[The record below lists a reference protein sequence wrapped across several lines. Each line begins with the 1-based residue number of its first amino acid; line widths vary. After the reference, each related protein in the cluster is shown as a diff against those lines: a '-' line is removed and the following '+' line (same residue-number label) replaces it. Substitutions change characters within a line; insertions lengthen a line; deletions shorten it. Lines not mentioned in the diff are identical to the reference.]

1 MGELSKA
8 YLQYVKPIFIAEGMT
23 TLSCFLAKQ
32 QSSTSEDTGRGL
44 PVYTMG
50 TVITY
55 NKNGQIS
62 QEK

>member
-1 MGELSKA
+1 MK
-8 YLQYVKPIFIAEGMT
+8 QIFIAEGMT

-55 NKNGQIS
+55 NKNRQIS
-62 QEK
+62 QKK